1 MEGEEEGEQCDG
13 RAVRRAVAGAAACGD
28 ETGESPSRLS
38 LSSTGRRVWSASCG
52 RPQKRAG
59 RKSFLAL
66 ALVDGASSARCGE
79 LGRLG
84 PEDVGRAEKSREKV
98 LLGSPPLADLVGAR
112 PVAQRVRMWWR
123 RSARAVG
130 AWMDGEALGRGGK
143 GKGESLLVEANFGV
157 GRAQRRVAHGDGA
170 GRWRIMVL
178 SCE

>member
-1 MEGEEEGEQCDG
+1 MPCQ
-13 RAVRRAVAGAAACGD
+13 V
-28 ETGESPSRLS
+28 
-38 LSSTGRRVWSASCG
+38 
-52 RPQKRAG
+52 
-59 RKSFLAL
+59 
-66 ALVDGASSARCGE
+66 
-79 LGRLG
+79 
-84 PEDVGRAEKSREKV
+84 AEKSREKV
-98 LLGSPPLADLVGAR
+98 LLGSPPLADLIGAR
-112 PVAQRVRMWWR
+112 PVAQRVRRWWR

>member
-38 LSSTGRRVWSASCG
+38 LSSTGRRAWSASCG

-66 ALVDGASSARCGE
+66 ALVGHRAHGAASLAGLDWRTSAARKRA
-79 LGRLG
+79 GR
-84 PEDVGRAEKSREKV
+84 KSF
-98 LLGSPPLADLVGAR
+98 LALPLSPTSLARDPWR
-112 PVAQRVRMWWR
+112 RMWWR

>member
-38 LSSTGRRVWSASCG
+38 LSSTGRRAWSASCG

-98 LLGSPPLADLVGAR
+98 LLGSPPLADLIGAR
-112 PVAQRVRMWWR
+112 PVAQDVVAAVGARSRSVDGW
-123 RSARAVG
+123 RSARARRKRERRKSPCGGQFWRGEG
-130 AWMDGEALGRGGK
+130 AEKGRPWRWCRPLAHHGFD
-143 GKGESLLVEANFGV
+143 SL
-157 GRAQRRVAHGDGA
+157 
-170 GRWRIMVL
+170 
-178 SCE
+178 SK